1 MTITILLSTTIAV
14 TTAESFF
21 FTKIVYLY
29 ILLSRQNFPD
39 RLTLLILL
47 DTLAFYT
54 QYSK

>member
-47 DTLAFYT
+47 DTLTFYT